1 MLSLLQDMTFTI
13 VQFSTYFSNLPT
25 LKKSLSFY
33 RQTSDILQ
41 VQFQPTKSEVH
52 NFFCFP
58 VLTKVVYIILQS
70 LVCIVLK
77 N

>member
-13 VQFSTYFSNLPT
+13 VQFNTYFSNLPT
-25 LKKSLSFY
+25 LKKSLSLY

-41 VQFQPTKSEVH
+41 VQFQPTESEVH
-52 NFFCFP
+52 NFFCFL

-70 LVCIVLK
+70 IVCIVFK

>member
-25 LKKSLSFY
+25 LKKSLSLY

-52 NFFCFP
+52 NFFVSQCLRKLFT
-58 VLTKVVYIILQS
+58 LYCS
-70 LVCIVLK
+70 LLCALS
-77 N
+77 